1 MEGRV
6 ARRKEDDGRN
16 SEMGQSY
23 WRGILL
29 QGIAPKTELGCSVST
44 ATP

>member
-6 ARRKEDDGRN
+6 ARQKEDDGRD
-16 SEMGQSY
+16 SAMGQSY
-23 WRGILL
+23 WKGSLL
-29 QGIAPKTELGCSVST
+29 QGIAPKTEVGCSVST